1 MTNAS
6 SAGALITLRSALAY
20 LALLCGVLS
29 LVPGMAVVGAS
40 AIVLAILLGWRDL
53 RLVAKIIFGLLVI
66 MSVMALFDQPT
77 ALMDGA
83 INMTRLTALILTVM
97 LLSTLLGGSR
107 DLDLISA
114 SLFAGRPAVR
124 YMSVT
129 FGTTV
134 LAVPLNFGS
143 VGVVSS
149 MIAGQL
155 KKHGDSAMARN
166 ASRGTLR
173 GFGASPICSP
183 LSISV
188 VMTVTF
194 LPGLHSWDLI
204 AFSLPLAIVY
214 LLSGLLFTERE
225 GTDRAP
231 PAPDTAISDGA
242 GGAGDYLPW
251 LRFTGIIAAICLGAF
266 ILSGP
271 GGLSYSK
278 AVTLSCLGAVALL
291 FIGGLTAAP
300 KGQRNPLPSMA
311 PVSNELVIVGGSA
324 FLGALISSFAL
335 KWLGAGFAMPG
346 WGYPVVAALVPWV
359 FFAGGTVG
367 LNPIVI
373 GTLTGG
379 VLGPIWPAGAV
390 LGLGIGMVSGW
401 GITTGGT
408 PYSANSLLMER
419 VTGYSAKVAA
429 YRWNLAHSMVSLLIG
444 GLLAATLTWYLTM
457 LT

>member
-1 MTNAS
+1 MTQTS
-6 SAGALITLRSALAY
+6 SSSPLTLTRSALAY

-53 RLVAKIIFGLLVI
+53 RRVARIIFGLLVA
-66 MSVMALFDQPT
+66 MSLLALVDEPS

-83 INMTRLTALILTVM
+83 VNMTRLTALILTVM
-97 LLSTLLGGSR
+97 LLSSLLGRSS
-107 DLDLISA
+107 DLERISA
-114 SLFAGRPAVR
+114 TLFAGRPAVR
-124 YMSVT
+124 YLSVT

-134 LAVPLNFGS
+134 LSVPLNFGS

-149 MIAGQL
+149 MIAGQVRR
-155 KKHGDSAMARN
+155 HGDSAMARN

-173 GFGASPICSP
+173 GFGASPTCSP

-194 LPGLHSWDLI
+194 LPGLHSWQLI
-204 AFSLPLAIVY
+204 AFSLPLAVVY

-225 GTDRAP
+225 TEALAQGDAI
-231 PAPDTAISDGA
+231 DTGL
-242 GGAGDYLPW
+242 GKYLPW
-251 LRFTGIIAAICLGAF
+251 LRFMAIIGAICVGAF
-266 ILSGP
+266 VLSGP

-278 AVTLSCLGAVALL
+278 AVTLSCLGAVAVL
-291 FIGGLTAAP
+291 FVHGLVRSPRGT
-300 KGQRNPLPSMA
+300 GNPLPSMA

-335 KWLGAGFAMPG
+335 KWLGAGFSLPG
-346 WGYPVVAALVPWV
+346 WGYPVVAALVPWL
-359 FFAGGTVG
+359 FFAGGMVG

-379 VLGPIWPAGAV
+379 VLGPIWPPEAV

-419 VTGYSAKVAA
+419 ITGYSAKVAA
-429 YRWNLAHSMVSLLIG
+429 YRWNLAHSVASLLVG
-444 GLLAATLTWYLTM
+444 GILAAALTWYLAS
-457 LT
+457 